1 MAGLC
6 GTILGRIAS
15 QGWPSEAKERT
26 GHLDTGQDEA
36 GALATASGSNR
47 QDGENAFSHVQGGAA
62 RARDAI
68 QKAIA
73 SILDIDTSNMGGND
87 EASFVD
93 AIDTLSDP
101 KHAARA
107 LNTLDKLSAR
117 HASALPQVRHAVDR
131 IQRHLDPLLAKMRVD
146 V

>member
-1 MAGLC
+1 
-6 GTILGRIAS
+6 
-15 QGWPSEAKERT
+15 
-26 GHLDTGQDEA
+26 
-36 GALATASGSNR
+36 
-47 QDGENAFSHVQGGAA
+47 
-62 RARDAI
+62 
-68 QKAIA
+68 
-73 SILDIDTSNMGGND
+73 MGGDD

-131 IQRHLDPLLAKMRVD
+131 IQRHLDPLMAKMRVD